1 MSNLTLTLLRNALK
15 LSNDGIVLNFSLFFC
30 FSLAQLFATE
40 PILSPRTQF
49 QTLNYQIGDAQSPYY
64 RLKRSVKLDFDQ
76 LNMTK
81 SQKPSPESI
90 IQNVNSLTAYQFRL
104 QDFLVGAQMLFVAFG
119 ALVLVPI
126 LAGLDPNVA
135 LFTSGLGTLCFQ
147 LVTGGKVPVYL
158 ASSFAFIAPI
168 TFSVDKYGLPAT
180 LSGLAAAGVVYLVLS
195 LIIFWG
201 GARIII
207 RVLPAIVTGPVIMVI
222 GLGLAPTAV
231 KMASEASE
239 GYSAGIAI
247 AIAAVS
253 LLTTMLT
260 AILAKGFLKLLPVLV
275 GIVIGYLVSWPL
287 GLVNFTPVSQAA
299 WLAIPRFT
307 TPSFHIRAIL
317 FILPVAIAP
326 AIEHIGDVLAIGSV
340 TGNNYLRNP
349 GIHRT
354 LLGDGIATTLA
365 AFLGGPPNTT
375 YSEVTGAVALTKA
388 FNPGIMTWSALTAI
402 LLSFFGK
409 LGAIL
414 QTIPTPV
421 MGGILIVL
429 FGTIVVIGINSMIQ
443 AEEDLLQPRN
453 LLIVG
458 AILMLG
464 VGGMSFKAG
473 GFALEGIGLSSIVG
487 VLLNLLLPQGEK

>member
-1 MSNLTLTLLRNALK
+1 
-15 LSNDGIVLNFSLFFC
+15 
-30 FSLAQLFATE
+30 
-40 PILSPRTQF
+40 
-49 QTLNYQIGDAQSPYY
+49 
-64 RLKRSVKLDFDQ
+64 
-76 LNMTK
+76 MTK
-81 SQKPSPESI
+81 SSDQSSEATVQEKL
-90 IQNVNSLTAYQFRL
+90 SLTTYKFRL

-135 LFTSGLGTLCFQ
+135 LFTSGIGTLCFQ

-180 LSGLAAAGVVYLVLS
+180 LSGLAAAGIVYLVLS

-201 GARIII
+201 GTGIIV
-207 RVLPAIVTGPVIMVI
+207 RVLPSIVTGPVIMVI
-222 GLGLAPTAV
+222 GLGLAPIAV

-239 GYSAGIAI
+239 GYSEATAI
-247 AIAAVS
+247 GVAMVS
-253 LLTTMLT
+253 LLATMLT
-260 AILAKGFLKLLPVLV
+260 TILARGFLRLISILM
-275 GIVIGYLVSWPL
+275 GIVAGYLVSLPL
-287 GLVNFTPVSQAA
+287 GLVDFTPLGKAP
-299 WLAIPRFT
+299 WLEIPSFT
-307 TPSFHIRAIL
+307 TPSFHLPAIL
-317 FILPVAIAP
+317 FIVPVAIAP

-340 TGNNYLRNP
+340 TENNYLRDP

-375 YSEVTGAVALTKA
+375 YSEVTGAVALTRA
-388 FNPGIMTWSALTAI
+388 FNPGIMTWSAITAI

-414 QTIPTPV
+414 QTIPVPV

-429 FGTIVVIGINSMIQ
+429 FGTVVVIGMNSMIQ
-443 AEEDLLQPRN
+443 TRADLLQPRN
-453 LLIVG
+453 LVIVG
-458 AILMLG
+458 AILILG
-464 VGGMSFKAG
+464 VGGMSVKAG
-473 GFALEGIGLSSIVG
+473 QFALEGIGLSSIVG
-487 VLLNLLLPQGEK
+487 VLLNLLLPQGEKRLT

>member
-1 MSNLTLTLLRNALK
+1 
-15 LSNDGIVLNFSLFFC
+15 
-30 FSLAQLFATE
+30 
-40 PILSPRTQF
+40 
-49 QTLNYQIGDAQSPYY
+49 
-64 RLKRSVKLDFDQ
+64 
-76 LNMTK
+76 MTK
-81 SQKPSPESI
+81 SSERSSEAIVQEKL
-90 IQNVNSLTAYQFRL
+90 SLTTYQFRL

-180 LSGLAAAGVVYLVLS
+180 LSGLAAAGIVYLVLS

-201 GARIII
+201 GTGIIV
-207 RVLPAIVTGPVIMVI
+207 RVLPSIVTGPVIMVI
-222 GLGLAPTAV
+222 GLGLAPIAV
-231 KMASEASE
+231 NMASEASE
-239 GYSAGIAI
+239 GYSETTAIGIAM
-247 AIAAVS
+247 VS
-253 LLTTMLT
+253 LLATMLA
-260 AILAKGFLKLLPVLV
+260 AILAKGFLRLIPILM
-275 GIVIGYLVSWPL
+275 GIVSGYLVSLPL
-287 GLVNFTPVSQAA
+287 GLVDFTPVGKAP
-299 WLAIPRFT
+299 WLEIPSFT
-307 TPSFHIRAIL
+307 TPSFHLPAIL

-340 TGNNYLRNP
+340 TENNYLRDP

-375 YSEVTGAVALTKA
+375 YSEVTGAVALTRA
-388 FNPGIMTWSALTAI
+388 FNPGIMTWSAITAI

-414 QTIPTPV
+414 QTIPVPV
-421 MGGILIVL
+421 MGGILIIL
-429 FGTIVVIGINSMIQ
+429 FGTVVVIGMNSMIQ
-443 AEEDLLQPRN
+443 TRADLLQPRN
-453 LLIVG
+453 LVIVG

-464 VGGMSFKAG
+464 VGGMSLKAG
-473 GFALEGIGLSSIVG
+473 QFALEGIGLSSIVG
-487 VLLNLLLPQGEK
+487 VLLNLLLPQGEKRLT